1 MKGKIRKINELL
13 VNKEI
18 SATELLNKY
27 IDYTE
32 KYNPTLN
39 AYINTTY
46 DEAFK
51 YAQKADDIIAKKCRI
66 PLLCGIP
73 MSVKDCISTKDIYTT
88 CGSKMLCNYKS
99 IYDAFVIEKMKDNFA
114 VMLGKT
120 NMDEFAMGST
130 SETSFFGPTKNPY
143 DIKCVPGGSSGG
155 AAASVGADLAVY
167 ALASDTGGSVRQPA
181 SFCGCV
187 GLKPTYGS
195 VSRFGLIA
203 HASSFDQIGVISQS
217 VEDASIVFDATNH
230 HDLNDATCSSHIRKT
245 VSDNLNQ
252 NVKKMKIGFVSE
264 LFEACDENT
273 KDCYKNALKC
283 FETLGIELCEIKL
296 NTLKYALPAYYILAC
311 AEAASNL
318 SRYDGVRYG
327 YRTENFENTDEMISK
342 TRSEGFGREVKRRI
356 MLGNCVLSVGY
367 ADRYYKKALNMRS
380 MITKEIKNIFKDF
393 DVIIAPTA
401 TTTAF
406 ELGTF
411 NNPVDMYNTDKCTIL
426 ANLCG
431 IPAVSVPCG
440 FAKNN
445 MPVGLQIMGDSFCEE
460 KILNMAYAFEDAVS
474 FKKAKPEIG
483 GDCLG
488 I

>member
-1 MKGKIRKINELL
+1 
-13 VNKEI
+13 
-18 SATELLNKY
+18 
-27 IDYTE
+27 
-32 KYNPTLN
+32 
-39 AYINTTY
+39 
-46 DEAFK
+46 
-51 YAQKADDIIAKKCRI
+51 
-66 PLLCGIP
+66 
-73 MSVKDCISTKDIYTT
+73 
-88 CGSKMLCNYKS
+88 
-99 IYDAFVIEKMKDNFA
+99 
-114 VMLGKT
+114 
-120 NMDEFAMGST
+120 
-130 SETSFFGPTKNPY
+130 
-143 DIKCVPGGSSGG
+143 
-155 AAASVGADLAVY
+155 
-167 ALASDTGGSVRQPA
+167 
-181 SFCGCV
+181 
-187 GLKPTYGS
+187 
-195 VSRFGLIA
+195 
-203 HASSFDQIGVISQS
+203 
-217 VEDASIVFDATNH
+217 
-230 HDLNDATCSSHIRKT
+230 
-245 VSDNLNQ
+245 
-252 NVKKMKIGFVSE
+252 
-264 LFEACDENT
+264 
-273 KDCYKNALKC
+273 
-283 FETLGIELCEIKL
+283 
-296 NTLKYALPAYYILAC
+296 
-311 AEAASNL
+311 
-318 SRYDGVRYG
+318 
-327 YRTENFENTDEMISK
+327 MISK

-474 FKKAKPEIG
+474 FKKSKPEIG

>member
-155 AAASVGADLAVY
+155 AAASVGADLAV
-167 ALASDTGGSVRQPA
+167 SVTGIAGPNADGSN
-181 SFCGCV
+181 
-187 GLKPTYGS
+187 K
-195 VSRFGLIA
+195 
-203 HASSFDQIGVISQS
+203 
-217 VEDASIVFDATNH
+217 
-230 HDLNDATCSSHIRKT
+230 
-245 VSDNLNQ
+245 
-252 NVKKMKIGFVSE
+252 
-264 LFEACDENT
+264 
-273 KDCYKNALKC
+273 
-283 FETLGIELCEIKL
+283 
-296 NTLKYALPAYYILAC
+296 
-311 AEAASNL
+311 
-318 SRYDGVRYG
+318 
-327 YRTENFENTDEMISK
+327 
-342 TRSEGFGREVKRRI
+342 
-356 MLGNCVLSVGY
+356 
-367 ADRYYKKALNMRS
+367 
-380 MITKEIKNIFKDF
+380 
-393 DVIIAPTA
+393 
-401 TTTAF
+401 
-406 ELGTF
+406 
-411 NNPVDMYNTDKCTIL
+411 
-426 ANLCG
+426 
-431 IPAVSVPCG
+431 
-440 FAKNN
+440 
-445 MPVGLQIMGDSFCEE
+445 PVGLVYIAVASESQTVVSENHFSGDRE
-460 KILNMAYAFEDAVS
+460 AVREQTIV
-474 FKKAKPEIG
+474 KALQMVLQMI
-483 GDCLG
+483 
-488 I
+488 